1 MKISADTGACQ
12 AYGMC
17 VMTAPDFFEIDED
30 AGHVRVLRE
39 TTDDPR
45 QVAEVLEAEDACPVR
60 AIAVAREAT
69 SSNGSAGPVAG

>member
-1 MKISADTGACQ
+1 MRISADIGTCQ

-17 VMTAPDFFEIDED
+17 VMTAPDFFEIDEE

-45 QVAEVLEAEDACPVR
+45 EIAEVQEAEDACPVR
-60 AIAVAREAT
+60 AIAVGR
-69 SSNGSAGPVAG
+69 GAGPADGGAAR